1 MRLLLSDITPSKA
14 MLHSPQGGH
23 SVGPWWGNSPALSSK
38 APVPTE
44 PSPVC
49 RRVSWQDREGL
60 QFYLHSFSL
69 VLQKETRKLGYW

>member
-23 SVGPWWGNSPALSSK
+23 SVGPWWGNSPLRQALC
-38 APVPTE
+38 AA
-44 PSPVC
+44 
-49 RRVSWQDREGL
+49 VSWQDREGL

>member
-38 APVPTE
+38 ARVPTE
-44 PSPVC
+44 ASPVC
-49 RRVSWQDREGL
+49 RSLLAGPGRAPVLFAFILFGSAEGD
-60 QFYLHSFSL
+60 
-69 VLQKETRKLGYW
+69 